1 LRRQNSY
8 RTGVEITRATKHESP
23 FYKSL
28 LDQTAKAGF
37 TMREV
42 SADKGYSSTKNLQ
55 ATADH
60 GAVPFIPFGSN
71 VQPDIEG
78 LAPGGATCL

>member
-1 LRRQNSY
+1 
-8 RTGVEITRATKHESP
+8 
-23 FYKSL
+23 
-28 LDQTAKAGF
+28 
-37 TMREV
+37 MREV

-55 ATADH
+55 ATVDH